1 MHILVT
7 GGAGFIAS
15 HITHALVARGHRVR
29 VLDNL
34 SGAGSWR
41 RLADLGDRVEQVTGD
56 ILNPRD
62 IERAV
67 EGVQVIFHL
76 AAAVSVPESVARP
89 LAYHDACATGT
100 LSLLEA
106 ARRSHIDRF
115 VYASTSAA
123 YGESPEQPKV
133 ETMRTVPLSPYGI
146 AKLTG
151 EMYVTAYAHLHGMKS
166 ISLRYFN
173 VFGPGQDPKSQYGA
187 AVPSIVAKILREE
200 SPTIYGDGEQTRD
213 FCFIDNVVHA
223 NLLAMSADVHGE
235 AVNIGCGK
243 RVSVNAI
250 VSESNRLLGK
260 NVRSSYAPPRPGD
273 VRDSLADITLAKS
286 VIGYEPQV
294 YFEEGLARSLAWY
307 QKEMTK

>member
-1 MHILVT
+1 
-7 GGAGFIAS
+7 
-15 HITHALVARGHRVR
+15 
-29 VLDNL
+29 
-34 SGAGSWR
+34 
-41 RLADLGDRVEQVTGD
+41 
-56 ILNPRD
+56 
-62 IERAV
+62 
-67 EGVQVIFHL
+67 
-76 AAAVSVPESVARP
+76 
-89 LAYHDACATGT
+89 
-100 LSLLEA
+100 
-106 ARRSHIDRF
+106 RSHIDRF

-187 AVPSIVAKILREE
+187 AVPSIVAKILRDE

-260 NVRSSYAPPRPGD
+260 NVRSTYARPRPGD